1 MTFIPRHNAAA
12 EHIDWVL
19 WAQKLLLEQA
29 AQIERL
35 SAGLAAAGKQ
45 TATGASQ
52 TAIINNRLSRRDVT
66 VSRGLP
72 DGGYR
77 GAVVTQDV
85 SGDAKWT
92 TPIGSIVPQYSV
104 HLEDGN
110 SDYWVT
116 PFGSFLTYEDA
127 KAVMPAVLIE
137 DNGLSLD
144 WSPSWGDEFA
154 VGSTG
159 LASNNMP
166 VMLTV
171 TVMPQFDGQE
181 FRVVLPQAGLGAPW
195 CIVDIYNY
203 SDEFSAV
210 VETRFP
216 TSIAFYEGSGVSV
229 PAARTLAPQ
238 ESLAWK
244 IDDDGSFAVARVAP
258 FTTTEPFDSP
268 SDLRVVTIPIDAY
281 YWGEVAATRRCETFT
296 AVGGLAVGVD
306 MPVAYNDRTDSV
318 RIGKVRAS
326 VVTPPLGAGILVDVK
341 LDGDSILSAPLEIT
355 AGTTTATVVPDMTNY
370 ATTYYAGGIVWLN
383 DAALTVEVLQVGS
396 PGTEGETLSVQV
408 YYG

>member
-52 TAIINNRLSRRDVT
+52 TAIINNRLVRRGGDT
-66 VSRGLP
+66 SRGLP

-77 GAVVTQDV
+77 GAIVTQDV
-85 SGDAKWT
+85 SGVAKWT
-92 TPIGSIVPQYSV
+92 TPIGSIIPQYTV
-104 HLEDGN
+104 HLEDAN
-110 SDYWVT
+110 SDYWVS
-116 PFGSFLTYEDA
+116 PFGSYLSYEEA
-127 KAVMPAVLIE
+127 KTVMPAVLIE

-144 WSPSWGDEFA
+144 WSPSWGDELA
-154 VGSTG
+154 DGTTG
-159 LASNNMP
+159 LTSNNMP

-171 TVMPQFDGQE
+171 SVMPQFDGQE
-181 FRVVLPQAGLGAPW
+181 FRVVPPQASTGAPW
-195 CIVDIYNY
+195 CIVDVYNF
-203 SDEFSAV
+203 SDTFSAV
-210 VETRFP
+210 VETHFP
-216 TSIAFYEGSGVSV
+216 NSVPMYEGSGVRV
-229 PAARTLAPQ
+229 PAARTLAPL
-238 ESLAWK
+238 EAFAWK
-244 IDDDGSFAVARVAP
+244 LDDDGSIAAVRVAP
-258 FTTTEPFDSP
+258 FTTTQEFDAP
-268 SDLRVVTIPIDAY
+268 TDVRTVTIPTDAY

-296 AVGGLAVGVD
+296 AVGGLTVGAD
-306 MPVAYNDRTDSV
+306 IPVVYNDRTDSV

-326 VVTPPLGAGILVDVK
+326 VVTAPVGADILVDVK
-341 LDGDSILSAPLEIT
+341 LDGVSILSTPLAIS
-355 AGTTTATVVPDMTNY
+355 AGTTTATVVPDVTTFT
-370 ATTYYAGGIVWLN
+370 TTYHGAGVVWLN